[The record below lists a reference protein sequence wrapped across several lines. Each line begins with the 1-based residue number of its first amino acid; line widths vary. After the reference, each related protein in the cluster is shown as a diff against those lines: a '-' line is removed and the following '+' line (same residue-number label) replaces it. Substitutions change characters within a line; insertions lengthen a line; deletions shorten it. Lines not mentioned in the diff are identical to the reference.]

1 MSCFAPAK
9 ARLRTLTCPP
19 SAVRCSTQLE
29 KIPDAII
36 LDPTL
41 QREAGVVCPSCG
53 SHGAVFVQPKEA
65 PGDTRM
71 KIVNICLNAECVHK
85 WE

>member
-1 MSCFAPAK
+1 MATCSHPPPA
-9 ARLRTLTCPP
+9 RPR
-19 SAVRCSTQLE
+19 RTQLE

-41 QREAGVVCPSCG
+41 QREAGVVCPACH

-71 KIVNICLNAECVHK
+71 KIVNICLNAACVHK

>member
-1 MSCFAPAK
+1 VSEAIAK
-9 ARLRTLTCPP
+9 SEVSRKLPP
-19 SAVRCSTQLE
+19 RSALVPKHRTQLE

-41 QREAGVVCPSCG
+41 QRDDTACPKCG
-53 SHGAVFVQPKEA
+53 SHGVVFIQPKEA

-71 KIVNICLNAECVHK
+71 KIVNICLNTECVFK